1 MTSSAPERCLLPLE
15 EAIRL
20 CAAAPAT
27 LSPARRDILRFLLQR
42 HDLSDETLAALR
54 PLVLAW
60 LVCLCPAL
68 AELDWERAA
77 ASDDGAELAAEARR
91 LAGDSLSLVPLAG
104 PLRQQAHALA
114 DACEARQ
121 REQERL
127 RAEVERLTAH
137 LAELEPAATA
147 LLREE
152 RRARKAQDGQRQAES
167 RLRAAEDELAGL
179 RRQVERLQREAARAA
194 ATGETPPAAAT
205 PAVGDFGF
213 GDSRTD
219 DQGFGF

>member
-1 MTSSAPERCLLPLE
+1 MTRPAPERCLLPLE
-15 EAIRL
+15 EVIRL
-20 CAAAPAT
+20 CAAAPAP

-77 ASDDGAELAAEARR
+77 APDDGAKLAAEARR

-127 RAEVERLTAH
+127 RAEVERLTAR
-137 LAELEPAATA
+137 LAEQEPAVTA

-152 RRARKAQDGQRQAES
+152 RRTRNAWEAQRQAES
-167 RLRAAEDELAGL
+167 RLRAAEDELASL
-179 RRQVERLQREAARAA
+179 RRQVEHLQRQAARAA
-194 ATGETPPAAAT
+194 DADAAAPAVAPAAD
-205 PAVGDFGF
+205 GFGF
-213 GDSRTD
+213 GDSRAD
-219 DQGFGF
+219 EQGFGF